1 MRSIDFVN
9 RVLDNFYE
17 KLNVMPPTSDEE
29 LESYL
34 NRARNVGLLD
44 HDEVDHYL
52 RYIQAQNIAKRNKP
66 WL

>member
-52 RYIQAQNIAKRNKP
+52 RYVRNQKVP
-66 WL
+66 TPRKLQ